1 MSVEI
6 DAPLS
11 AKEVLRQL
19 MHAASNGATFKSFLQ
34 SHLAE
39 DAKGTVAPRYNLN
52 KSQIIQ
58 RLSEIF
64 AMVTGGSASMLSN
77 VEEGAMACCR
87 ILLTSSKYD
96 LKTLKSLNTGSER
109 VFEGTIWMNLKPD
122 GQIARL
128 DLIGD
133 ALTPGLAMGWQMVRD
148 KA

>member
-64 AMVTGGSASMLSN
+64 AMVTGGSASMLSTAPRRY
-77 VEEGAMACCR
+77 EYC
-87 ILLTSSKYD
+87 S
-96 LKTLKSLNTGSER
+96 
-109 VFEGTIWMNLKPD
+109 
-122 GQIARL
+122 
-128 DLIGD
+128 
-133 ALTPGLAMGWQMVRD
+133 
-148 KA
+148 

>member
-87 ILLTSSKYD
+87 ILLTSSKHD

-133 ALTPGLAMGWQMVRD
+133 ALTPGLDMGWQMVRD